1 MSFVHRPLCQNWP
14 TKAAPVVADEDDDDD
29 GDKEAEAAL
38 RVPIP
43 RPSSM
48 EDDLEDRIF
57 YQTYVSHVK
66 LLSKFLLGSG
76 SGAGA
81 SAFTSSLGSSTAMAY
96 LWRLCRVYLVR
107 PEVLLGAMVIFLL
120 MVYMQ
125 AVEVWTRGFVDRVWQ
140 TTRPS
145 RAARKIDLTMA
156 SPAEKH
162 SWEMVRQVSAVYSIK
177 GRRATM
183 EDR

>member
-1 MSFVHRPLCQNWP
+1 
-14 TKAAPVVADEDDDDD
+14 
-29 GDKEAEAAL
+29 
-38 RVPIP
+38 
-43 RPSSM
+43 M

-66 LLSKFLLGSG
+66 ILSKFLLGGG

-81 SAFTSSLGSSTAMAY
+81 SVFTSLGSSTAMAY
-96 LWRLCRVYLVR
+96 LWRLCRLYLTR
-107 PEVLLGAMVIFLL
+107 PEVLIGAMVIFLL
-120 MVYMQ
+120 MFYMQ
-125 AVEVWTRGFVDRVWQ
+125 AVEVWTLRGFVDRVWHP
-140 TTRPS
+140 TRS
-145 RAARKIDLTMA
+145 SNRAARKIDLTMA

>member
-1 MSFVHRPLCQNWP
+1 
-14 TKAAPVVADEDDDDD
+14 
-29 GDKEAEAAL
+29 
-38 RVPIP
+38 
-43 RPSSM
+43 M

-66 LLSKFLLGSG
+66 IFSKFLLGSG

-81 SAFTSSLGSSTAMAY
+81 SIFTSLGSSTAMAY
-96 LWRLCRVYLVR
+96 LWRVCRAYLVR
-107 PEVLLGAMVIFLL
+107 PEVLIGAMVIFLL

-125 AVEVWTRGFVDRVWQ
+125 AVEVWTRGFVDRVWH
-140 TTRPS
+140 TTRPTN

-156 SPAEKH
+156 SSAEKH

>member
-1 MSFVHRPLCQNWP
+1 
-14 TKAAPVVADEDDDDD
+14 
-29 GDKEAEAAL
+29 
-38 RVPIP
+38 
-43 RPSSM
+43 M

-66 LLSKFLLGSG
+66 IFSKFLLGGG
-76 SGAGA
+76 SSAAAAGA
-81 SAFTSSLGSSTAMAY
+81 SAFTSLGSSTAMAY

-107 PEVLLGAMVIFLL
+107 PEVLLGAIVIFLL

-125 AVEVWTRGFVDRVWQ
+125 AVEVWTRGVVDRVWSGA
-140 TTRPS
+140 RPS
-145 RAARKIDLTMA
+145 GSRTARKIDLTMA

>member
-1 MSFVHRPLCQNWP
+1 
-14 TKAAPVVADEDDDDD
+14 
-29 GDKEAEAAL
+29 
-38 RVPIP
+38 
-43 RPSSM
+43 M

-57 YQTYVSHVK
+57 YQTYVNHVK
-66 LLSKFLLGSG
+66 IFSKFLLGG
-76 SGAGA
+76 SGASA
-81 SAFTSSLGSSTAMAY
+81 SAFTSLGSSTAMAY
-96 LWRLCRVYLVR
+96 VWKLCRVYLVR
-107 PEVLLGAMVIFLL
+107 PEVLVGVMVVFLL

-125 AVEVWTRGFVDRVWQ
+125 AVEVWTRGFVGRVWQ
-140 TTRPS
+140 GTRS
-145 RAARKIDLTMA
+145 SGRTARKIDLSMA

>member
-1 MSFVHRPLCQNWP
+1 
-14 TKAAPVVADEDDDDD
+14 
-29 GDKEAEAAL
+29 
-38 RVPIP
+38 
-43 RPSSM
+43 M

-66 LLSKFLLGSG
+66 IISKFLLGGG
-76 SGAGA
+76 SGASA
-81 SAFTSSLGSSTAMAY
+81 SAFTTSLGSSTAMAY
-96 LWRLCRVYLVR
+96 LWKLCRSYVVR
-107 PEVLLGAMVIFLL
+107 PEVLFGVLVVFLL

-125 AVEVWTRGFVDRVWQ
+125 AVEVWTRGFVGRVLQ
-140 TTRPS
+140 TTRGSGP
-145 RAARKIDLTMA
+145 RTARKIDLTMA

-177 GRRATM
+177 GRRPTM

>member
-1 MSFVHRPLCQNWP
+1 
-14 TKAAPVVADEDDDDD
+14 
-29 GDKEAEAAL
+29 
-38 RVPIP
+38 
-43 RPSSM
+43 M
-48 EDDLEDRIF
+48 EDELEDRIF
-57 YQTYVSHVK
+57 YQTYVSHMKV
-66 LLSKFLLGSG
+66 LSKFILGG
-76 SGAGA
+76 SA
-81 SAFTSSLGSSTAMAY
+81 STFTSIGSSTAMAY

-107 PEVLLGAMVIFLL
+107 PEVLIGAIVIFML

-125 AVEVWTRGFVDRVWQ
+125 AVEVWTRGMVDRL

-145 RAARKIDLTMA
+145 TIRKIDQSSA

-162 SWEMVRQVSAVYSIK
+162 SWEKTCAVSAVYSIK

>member
-1 MSFVHRPLCQNWP
+1 
-14 TKAAPVVADEDDDDD
+14 
-29 GDKEAEAAL
+29 
-38 RVPIP
+38 
-43 RPSSM
+43 M

-66 LLSKFLLGSG
+66 LFSKFLLGGG
-76 SGAGA
+76 SGAAAGA
-81 SAFTSSLGSSTAMAY
+81 SAFTTSLGSSTAMAY

-107 PEVLLGAMVIFLL
+107 PEVLIGAMVIFLL

-125 AVEVWTRGFVDRVWQ
+125 AVEVWTRGVVDRVWHP
-140 TTRPS
+140 TRS
-145 RAARKIDLTMA
+145 SNRAARKIDLTMA
-156 SPAEKH
+156 SSAEKH